1 MMGAQQQQPFGMQ
14 PGMQQVRQAPV
25 RSAALVNIE
34 WRNRRL
40 LALLNGEA
48 ALLHIFPIL
57 PGCCVVRLASSSGST
72 CNLLQGM
79 IGSMMPQQQMGFGL
93 NQQHQQ
99 PMQPFAPNP
108 FKWYYDRIAIGIA
121 SVKQLG
127 PLRIVSALTA
137 VVSPTAFFVRR
148 SLAGLESLQRL
159 LGVLPPTEIDTSN
172 QAYS

>member
-79 IGSMMPQQQMGFGL
+79 IGSMMPQQ
-93 NQQHQQ
+93 

-108 FKWYYDRIAIGIA
+108 FKWY
-121 SVKQLG
+121 S
-127 PLRIVSALTA
+127 
-137 VVSPTAFFVRR
+137 
-148 SLAGLESLQRL
+148 
-159 LGVLPPTEIDTSN
+159 
-172 QAYS
+172 